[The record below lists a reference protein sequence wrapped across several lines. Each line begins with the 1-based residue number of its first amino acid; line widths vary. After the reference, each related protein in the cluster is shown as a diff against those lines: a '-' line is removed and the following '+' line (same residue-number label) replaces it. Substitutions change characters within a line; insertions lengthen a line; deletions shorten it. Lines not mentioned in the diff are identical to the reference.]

1 MIKGILSFFNGWEG
15 SEYEITE
22 GGLKEHAENFAKTE
36 TFSPVFS
43 RWADI
48 CNGVML
54 EHNIQA
60 PKLNI
65 FVGTKYNLMKDTK
78 NGGYYPFILISEKPT
93 DLRILVFQSIK
104 DQHLF
109 CLDVL
114 RKDLNFDKYMA
125 NSIKDGRLK
134 MFRFKLNCN
143 YYTGHPN
150 VAWTQIYHP
159 ENRFLEYMFGL
170 TPFVSSRPNG
180 TELYIHNYFLLSTI
194 KEENYYNYDIL
205 QKPKWIV
212 DYEKKLN
219 GEN

>member
-1 MIKGILSFFNGWEG
+1 MIKGILSFFSGWEG
-15 SEYEITE
+15 SEYDV
-22 GGLKEHAENFAKTE
+22 KESGIRTHLENFAKTE
-36 TFSPVFS
+36 SFTPVLS
-43 RWADI
+43 RWTDI
-48 CNGVML
+48 NNGIML

-65 FVGTKYNLMKDTK
+65 FVGTRYNLMQDTK
-78 NGGYYPFILISEKPT
+78 NGGYYPFILFSEKPK
-93 DLRILVFQSIK
+93 DLRILIFQSVK
-104 DQHLF
+104 EQHLF
-109 CLDVL
+109 CLDML

-125 NSIKDGRLK
+125 NSIKEGRMK
-134 MFRFKLNCN
+134 MFRFKLNGN
-143 YYTGHPN
+143 YYTGYPN
-150 VAWTQIYHP
+150 VDWTQIYHP

-194 KEENYYNYDIL
+194 KEENHYNYYAL

>member
-1 MIKGILSFFNGWEG
+1 
-15 SEYEITE
+15 
-22 GGLKEHAENFAKTE
+22 
-36 TFSPVFS
+36 
-43 RWADI
+43 
-48 CNGVML
+48 
-54 EHNIQA
+54 
-60 PKLNI
+60 
-65 FVGTKYNLMKDTK
+65 MKDTK

-125 NSIKDGRLK
+125 NSIKEGRLK
-134 MFRFKLNCN
+134 MFRFKLNGN

-159 ENRFLEYMFGL
+159 ENNFLEYMFGL

-194 KEENYYNYDIL
+194 KEENYYNYDLL
-205 QKPKWIV
+205 QKPRWIV